1 MTRLTPW
8 SREREQA
15 AAPTPADA
23 EGYAP
28 DAAPECWV
36 RRPVGGALDFAIVL
50 WRDPSSGWLLRLGPQ
65 HKCEL
70 VEVSQL
76 NVARNPYEDDDEDDA
91 KDAADELLDF
101 YGYLGTEPA

>member
-8 SREREQA
+8 ACEREQA

-36 RRPVGGALDFAIVL
+36 RRPVGGALDYAIVL
-50 WRDPSSGWLLRLGPQ
+50 WHAPVRGWLLRLGPQ
-65 HKCEL
+65 HKCRA
-70 VEVSQL
+70 VEVERLRPIAGVRHIAS
-76 NVARNPYEDDDEDDA
+76 AAEACAEADA
-91 KDAADELLDF
+91 FLAF
-101 YGYLGTEPA
+101 YGYLDTEPA